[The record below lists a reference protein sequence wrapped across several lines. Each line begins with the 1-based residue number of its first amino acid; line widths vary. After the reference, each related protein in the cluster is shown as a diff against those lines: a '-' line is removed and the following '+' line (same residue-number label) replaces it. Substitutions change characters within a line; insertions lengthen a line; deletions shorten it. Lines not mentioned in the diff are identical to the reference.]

1 MKDGERGRTR
11 PSFHKVDQFAAYQ
24 GFATERLG
32 GQGLSMNNV
41 SGHLAIL
48 AGAGVAAAL
57 LALAT
62 YVGRRMETSA
72 SAQAPVV
79 VTVPARASAAPPP
92 QAAPRQPP
100 PGTASPRDPASLAR
114 QLQSELRRVG
124 CYDGE
129 LSGVWTPRT
138 RMAMKAFTD
147 RVNAS
152 LPVDKPDQIL
162 LALVQNHQ
170 GVACVPPPVLAKA
183 PAKPEPPETDA
194 APKSVPVPAIVP
206 PIAAIAPK
214 ISGAAAEHDTRGSPA
229 TDGPRRSHSGAA
241 AGAAATCL
249 HGRARRASTAQ
260 PAPRRPGAGS
270 RRLRAPSAPH
280 RPPLSAGPICACAA
294 AEPEAGRVDAVAPP
308 MIGRRAPSAHEI
320 FVILARLFAPPS
332 YIRPTPLPAA
342 HKRRF
347 RCRRTRTCRSS

>member
-1 MKDGERGRTR
+1 
-11 PSFHKVDQFAAYQ
+11 
-24 GFATERLG
+24 
-32 GQGLSMNNV
+32 MNNV

-62 YVGRRMETSA
+62 YVGRRMETS

-79 VTVPARASAAPPP
+79 VTVPARATAAPPP
-92 QAAPRQPP
+92 QAAPRQAPP
-100 PGTASPRDPASLAR
+100 ATASPRDPAALAR

-129 LSGVWTPRT
+129 VSGVWTPRT
-138 RMAMKAFTD
+138 RAAMKAFTD

-162 LALVQNHQ
+162 LALVQGHQ

-194 APKSVPVPAIVP
+194 APKPVPVPAIVP

-214 ISGAAAEHDTRGSPA
+214 I
-229 TDGPRRSHSGAA
+229 
-241 AGAAATCL
+241 L
-249 HGRARRASTAQ
+249 
-260 PAPRRPGAGS
+260 
-270 RRLRAPSAPH
+270 
-280 RPPLSAGPICACAA
+280 
-294 AEPEAGRVDAVAPP
+294 APP
-308 MIGRRAPSAHEI
+308 PN
-320 FVILARLFAPPS
+320 APPS
-332 YIRPTPLPAA
+332 AAPQPPAA
-342 HKRRF
+342 RVDPTHAPPQAQSPASPAAPGERPPRSQRHAGPVPEVGVYERRP
-347 RCRRTRTCRSS
+347 RRTVRPYRQVRYARALLRSLKRAAAMPWHLP

>member
-1 MKDGERGRTR
+1 
-11 PSFHKVDQFAAYQ
+11 
-24 GFATERLG
+24 
-32 GQGLSMNNV
+32 MNNV

-72 SAQAPVV
+72 STQAPVV
-79 VTVPARASAAPPP
+79 VTVPARATAAPPP

-100 PGTASPRDPASLAR
+100 PGTASPRDPAALAR

-162 LALVQNHQ
+162 LALVQGHQ
-170 GVACVPPPVLAKA
+170 GVACIPPPVLAKA
-183 PAKPEPPETDA
+183 PAKPEPTEADA
-194 APKSVPVPAIVP
+194 APKPVPVPAIVP
-206 PIAAIAPK
+206 PIAASAPK
-214 ISGAAAEHDTRGSPA
+214 ISAPPPNASPA
-229 TDGPRRSHSGAA
+229 APQPSAVRVDPTQAPPQAQPPASPAAPGERPPRSHRHAGPVPEVGVYERRPRRAVRPYRQVRYARALLRSLKRAA
-241 AGAAATCL
+241 
-249 HGRARRASTAQ
+249 SM
-260 PAPRRPGAGS
+260 PW
-270 RRLRAPSAPH
+270 RLP
-280 RPPLSAGPICACAA
+280 
-294 AEPEAGRVDAVAPP
+294 
-308 MIGRRAPSAHEI
+308 
-320 FVILARLFAPPS
+320 
-332 YIRPTPLPAA
+332 
-342 HKRRF
+342 
-347 RCRRTRTCRSS
+347 

>member
-1 MKDGERGRTR
+1 
-11 PSFHKVDQFAAYQ
+11 
-24 GFATERLG
+24 
-32 GQGLSMNNV
+32 MNNV

-62 YVGRRMETSA
+62 YVGRRMETST
-72 SAQAPVV
+72 QAPIV

-100 PGTASPRDPASLAR
+100 QGTASPRDPAALAR

-129 LSGVWTPRT
+129 LSGVWSLRT
-138 RMAMKAFTD
+138 RAAMKAFTD

-170 GVACVPPPVLAKA
+170 GVACVLPPVLAKA

-194 APKSVPVPAIVP
+194 APRPVPIPAIMP
-206 PIAAIAPK
+206 PIAAVVPRVAQPPTGATPAAPQPPTARADPTLAPPQAQQPPV
-214 ISGAAAEHDTRGSPA
+214 STAAPGEPPPRSQRHGAPVPEVGVYERR
-229 TDGPRRSHSGAA
+229 PRRTARSYRQVRYARALLRSLKRAA
-241 AGAAATCL
+241 
-249 HGRARRASTAQ
+249 SM
-260 PAPRRPGAGS
+260 PW
-270 RRLRAPSAPH
+270 RLP
-280 RPPLSAGPICACAA
+280 
-294 AEPEAGRVDAVAPP
+294 
-308 MIGRRAPSAHEI
+308 
-320 FVILARLFAPPS
+320 
-332 YIRPTPLPAA
+332 
-342 HKRRF
+342 
-347 RCRRTRTCRSS
+347 

>member
-1 MKDGERGRTR
+1 
-11 PSFHKVDQFAAYQ
+11 
-24 GFATERLG
+24 
-32 GQGLSMNNV
+32 MNNV

-79 VTVPARASAAPPP
+79 VTVPARATAAPPP

-162 LALVQNHQ
+162 LALVQSHQ

-214 ISGAAAEHDTRGSPA
+214 ILAPPPNTPPAAPQPPTARVDPTLAPPQAQQPPVSTAAPGERPPRSQRHGAPVPEVGVYERRPRRTARPYRQVRYARVLLRSLKRAAAMPW
-229 TDGPRRSHSGAA
+229 
-241 AGAAATCL
+241 
-249 HGRARRASTAQ
+249 
-260 PAPRRPGAGS
+260 
-270 RRLRAPSAPH
+270 RLP
-280 RPPLSAGPICACAA
+280 
-294 AEPEAGRVDAVAPP
+294 
-308 MIGRRAPSAHEI
+308 
-320 FVILARLFAPPS
+320 
-332 YIRPTPLPAA
+332 
-342 HKRRF
+342 
-347 RCRRTRTCRSS
+347 

>member
-1 MKDGERGRTR
+1 
-11 PSFHKVDQFAAYQ
+11 
-24 GFATERLG
+24 
-32 GQGLSMNNV
+32 MNNV

-79 VTVPARASAAPPP
+79 VTVPARATAVPPP

-100 PGTASPRDPASLAR
+100 QATASPRDPASLAR

-138 RMAMKAFTD
+138 RAAMKAFTD

-194 APKSVPVPAIVP
+194 APKPVPVPAVVP

-214 ISGAAAEHDTRGSPA
+214 ILAPPPNAPPAASQPPTARVDPTQAPPQVQPPASPAAPGERPPRSHRHAGPVPEVGVYERRPRRAVRPYRQVRYARALLRSLKRAAAIPW
-229 TDGPRRSHSGAA
+229 
-241 AGAAATCL
+241 
-249 HGRARRASTAQ
+249 
-260 PAPRRPGAGS
+260 
-270 RRLRAPSAPH
+270 RLP
-280 RPPLSAGPICACAA
+280 
-294 AEPEAGRVDAVAPP
+294 
-308 MIGRRAPSAHEI
+308 
-320 FVILARLFAPPS
+320 
-332 YIRPTPLPAA
+332 
-342 HKRRF
+342 
-347 RCRRTRTCRSS
+347 